1 MKPLPLPLPSGLFR
15 PACLVRLVCPIRLAC
30 LVHSFRLFRLFHL
43 MLALSL
49 AATLGGCASS
59 TARMAQVRELAAAS
73 AKLGAWHDLTE
84 RYRDTYAREQPYLS
98 PEADAR
104 ERAQDAARR
113 AASADFLRIGRSVQL
128 YLQTLG
134 TLAGDNQ
141 YDLEDQVKSAGTAI
155 KAWPDS
161 GLDDRHVNAY
171 AGMTRLL
178 AHAIGSRYQERAV
191 REMVQAGDAPLQA
204 LLDAMRIVLRAY
216 AGSNDNEQAIVTG
229 LLEVNIPY
237 RNTPDQR
244 LLATLAKVQ
253 LRALRNEYRLIDRRL
268 ALTTRDID
276 TIAAGH
282 KTLLAQFE
290 PAGDA
295 TGANPAQANPV
306 PTNPAPGSPAQA
318 SAPRHASLRLDDA
331 PAPVLPAPAASAP

>member
-1 MKPLPLPLPSGLFR
+1 MKPPRLPLPTGL
-15 PACLVRLVCPIRLAC
+15 LRL
-30 LVHSFRLFRLFHL
+30 S
-43 MLALSL
+43 LALSL
-49 AATLGGCASS
+49 AVSLAAALGGCASS
-59 TARMAQVRELAAAS
+59 TAQMAQVRALAAES
-73 AKLGAWHDLTE
+73 AKLGAWHDLTA

-128 YLQTLG
+128 YMQTLG

-161 GLDDRHVNAY
+161 GLDERHVNAY
-171 AGMTRLL
+171 AGLTRLL
-178 AHAIGSRYQERAV
+178 AHALGSRYQERAV
-191 REMVQAGDAPLQA
+191 RELVQAGDAPLQA
-204 LLDAMRIVLRAY
+204 LLDAMRILLRAY
-216 AGSNDNEQAIVTG
+216 AGSNDNEQALVTG

-253 LRALRNEYRLIDRRL
+253 LRALRSEYRLIGRRL
-268 ALTTRDID
+268 ALTARNLDA
-276 TIAAGH
+276 IAAGH
-282 KTLLAQFE
+282 KTLLAQLQ
-290 PAGDA
+290 
-295 TGANPAQANPV
+295 QADDTAV
-306 PTNPAPGSPAQA
+306 ASLAQA
-318 SAPRHASLRLDDA
+318 SAAVRASQHQAADDASLS
-331 PAPVLPAPAASAP
+331 PAP

>member
-1 MKPLPLPLPSGLFR
+1 MKPLRLFVPSGLFR
-15 PACLVRLVCPIRLAC
+15 LV
-30 LVHSFRLFRLFHL
+30 L
-43 MLALSL
+43 MLSL
-49 AATLGGCASS
+49 ATALAGCASS
-59 TARMAQVRELAAAS
+59 SARMAQVRDFAAES
-73 AKLGAWHDLTE
+73 AKLGPWHDVTE

-104 ERAQDAARR
+104 EQAQDAARR

-128 YLQTLG
+128 YMQTLG

-141 YDLEDQVKSAGTAI
+141 YDLEDQIKSAGTAI

-178 AHAIGSRYQERAV
+178 AHAIGSRYQEQAV
-191 REMVQAGDAPLQA
+191 RELVQAGDTPLQE
-204 LLDAMRIVLRAY
+204 LLDAMRILLRAY
-216 AGSNDNEQAIVTG
+216 AGTNDNEQAIVTG

-253 LRALRNEYRLIDRRL
+253 LRALRSEYRLIGRRL
-268 ALTTRDID
+268 ALTARNLDA
-276 TIAAGH
+276 IAAGH
-282 KTLLAQFE
+282 KTLLAQLDQ
-290 PAGDA
+290 PDQSAVA
-295 TGANPAQANPV
+295 SMAR
-306 PTNPAPGSPAQA
+306 A
-318 SAPRHASLRLDDA
+318 SAAVRASQNQAEETA
-331 PAPVLPAPAASAP
+331 PSALAP

>member
-1 MKPLPLPLPSGLFR
+1 MKPLRPPLPSGLFR
-15 PACLVRLVCPIRLAC
+15 
-30 LVHSFRLFRLFHL
+30 LFRLLPLLPLLHL

-49 AATLGGCASS
+49 ATMLGGCASS
-59 TARMAQVRELAAAS
+59 TARMAQVRELAAES

-113 AASADFLRIGRSVQL
+113 AASADFLRIGRGVQL
-128 YLQTLG
+128 YMQTLG
-134 TLAGDNQ
+134 ALAGDNQ

-171 AGMTRLL
+171 AGLTRLL
-178 AHAIGSRYQERAV
+178 VHAIGSRYQERAV
-191 REMVQAGDAPLQA
+191 RELVQAGDTPLQA
-204 LLDAMRIVLRAY
+204 LLDAMRILLRTY

-229 LLEVNIPY
+229 LLEVNLPY
-237 RNTPDQR
+237 RAAPDQR

-253 LRALRNEYRLIDRRL
+253 LRALRSEYKLIDRRL
-268 ALTTRDID
+268 ALTARNLDA
-276 TIAAGH
+276 IAAGH
-282 KTLLAQFE
+282 KTLLAQLGQ
-290 PAGDA
+290 ADDA
-295 TGANPAQANPV
+295 AAA
-306 PTNPAPGSPAQA
+306 SLAQA
-318 SAPRHASLRLDDA
+318 SAALRASQ
-331 PAPVLPAPAASAP
+331 LPADAAPPEAFAP

>member
-1 MKPLPLPLPSGLFR
+1 MKPLRPPLPAG
-15 PACLVRLVCPIRLAC
+15 
-30 LVHSFRLFRLFHL
+30 LFRLFPLFHW

-49 AATLGGCASS
+49 AAMLGGCASS
-59 TARMAQVRELAAAS
+59 TARMAQVRDLAAES

-98 PEADAR
+98 PEADRR

-113 AASADFLRIGRSVQL
+113 AASADFLRIGRGVQL
-128 YLQTLG
+128 YMQTLG

-171 AGMTRLL
+171 AGLTRLL
-178 AHAIGSRYQERAV
+178 AHAIGSRDQERAV
-191 REMVQAGDAPLQA
+191 RELVQAGDAPLQA
-204 LLDAMRIVLRAY
+204 LLDAMRSLLRAY

-229 LLEVNIPY
+229 LLEVNLPY
-237 RNTPDQR
+237 RDAPDQR

-253 LRALRNEYRLIDRRL
+253 LRALRSEYQLIDRRL
-268 ALTTRDID
+268 ALTARNLDA
-276 TIAAGH
+276 IAAGH
-282 KTLLAQFE
+282 KTLLAQLGQ
-290 PAGDA
+290 ADDA
-295 TGANPAQANPV
+295 AAASL
-306 PTNPAPGSPAQA
+306 ARA
-318 SAPRHASLRLDDA
+318 SAALRASRQPADA
-331 PAPVLPAPAASAP
+331 AAPDAFAP

>member
-1 MKPLPLPLPSGLFR
+1 MKPLRLPLPSGL
-15 PACLVRLVCPIRLAC
+15 LRL
-30 LVHSFRLFRLFHL
+30 S
-43 MLALSL
+43 LALSL
-49 AATLGGCASS
+49 TVSLAAALGGCASS
-59 TARMAQVRELAAAS
+59 TAQMAQVRALAAES

-98 PEADAR
+98 PEADDR
-104 ERAQDAARR
+104 ERAQDAVRR

-128 YLQTLG
+128 YMQTLG

-161 GLDDRHVNAY
+161 GLDERHVNAY
-171 AGMTRLL
+171 AGLTRLL
-178 AHAIGSRYQERAV
+178 AHALGSRYQERAV
-191 REMVQAGDAPLQA
+191 RELVQAGDAPLQA
-204 LLDAMRIVLRAY
+204 LLDAMRILLRAY

-253 LRALRNEYRLIDRRL
+253 LRTLRSEYRLIGRRL
-268 ALTTRDID
+268 ALTARNLDA
-276 TIAAGH
+276 IAAGH
-282 KTLLAQFE
+282 KTLLAQLK
-290 PAGDA
+290 
-295 TGANPAQANPV
+295 QADDTAV
-306 PTNPAPGSPAQA
+306 ASLAQA
-318 SAPRHASLRLDDA
+318 SAAVRASQHPAADDA
-331 PAPVLPAPAASAP
+331 APSPAP